1 MNDLFDWQNSSDID
15 PEYIRKQ
22 DEIEMV
28 EGVPFKSPK
37 FEDRNG
43 PNNPGG
49 KDLRVETARWIKKHP
64 DVARL
69 FLRYAN
75 ALAQKER
82 PFGMKLIAERVR
94 WETYF
99 NHGES
104 YKISN
109 NHTAYIA
116 RWIIAK
122 DPSIENFIRFRN
134 VKY

>member
-1 MNDLFDWQNSSDID
+1 MTDLFQQPPKVD
-15 PEYIRKQ
+15 PAYTQKQ
-22 DEIEMV
+22 SEIEMI
-28 EGVPFKSPK
+28 EGVPFKSPRH
-37 FEDRNG
+37 EEENDH
-43 PNNPGG
+43 NNPDG
-49 KDLRVETARWIKKHP
+49 KDLRIETARWIKKNP
-64 DVARL
+64 EIARL

-75 ALAQKER
+75 ALARKGR

-99 NHGES
+99 EKGES

-116 RWIIAK
+116 RWIIAE
-122 DPSIENFIRFRN
+122 DPTIEEFLRFRN